1 MYAYPRGAPHECGR
15 VRTYLFEGLKLFQVR
30 RFMYGTHVFLHASVF
45 LFFWAI
51 SDFFYTVYHPFGL
64 ITRYLL
70 VAAATTYI
78 ILSISPLLFSNS
90 PYSTPMTP
98 PLRAAGIILRII
110 IRSPLLF
117 AQWRRGDKKA
127 LHLTGLSYYRGIHFD
142 RARLY
147 LIKANQW
154 AKTLEPY
161 AMTWLFTDDDF
172 SDADMDRFL
181 EGLPGYMTSNHTEKD
196 RLDTYLTAEPILNRI
211 KEHFMTCA
219 TSVELSDDASIA
231 RVSCCVKALLG
242 IFRYSRE
249 RKEGFPDKLKE
260 ESELQKKYIQDL
272 IYDIQ
277 RLCDGRD
284 PTIAL
289 RSSCIRALA
298 VQGFLSLVVPKEGTT
313 DGLPFYPPL
322 IPIYE
327 FFFPT
332 DKTDI
337 IRQQIDH
344 GIGQSNEESGRLWK
358 NLMHDGPLVNLT
370 RLAKAILKGERASP
384 ESLSIC
390 WKTFDKLLEQLGSI
404 YPDSEKLTPAQIDF
418 DELRESTRAY
428 VRDGEQGFRVTRL
441 LEILDIVARGRRLLM
456 VLSGHT
462 KFHNRAVVFGREYLR
477 NGDLLDAFASSF
489 PHFISDNSQK
499 VCREFM
505 EKVIRHDNLWT
516 NLQLNIW
523 NAQRSDS
530 PIPDKLRVFE
540 SCCTIIDRAFSV
552 LEGSQDV
559 DWRSPEFGSLAQHFE
574 LFITHYIQGA
584 FMGRATSFRIGVIRA
599 RYCNAILAQFS
610 KDLEREGTLSFRSQW
625 DVASLAR
632 LIFALG
638 LRDEDDPEFWNS
650 YISGGYV
657 GADFTRKAVKMI
669 KLAERDGSLLIF
681 CHLGRLA
688 LAAVP
693 REQSGL
699 DPKDIE
705 NVLNL
710 QEKMIENPRPTLK
723 HASYTV
729 WEELGRLREQVKE
742 LSRKSSGE
750 DKGTLRQLLLIIGDA
765 FNFRGEGPS
774 SSEPA
779 NEYGPNTPTAAT
791 IVGPPTGKETGE
803 GEGDFRRAF
812 FFFSSPKASVD
823 LQTELSS
830 PTDRVLEGRSE
841 SPQSFDSGF
850 HSLPAF
856 YPTFQGTSGVGIMGQ
871 SISTPPLFIS
881 PVTPN
886 FPYTGDARRRS
897 STGFSGTRLNQT
909 GRANSTGTQ
918 FTPRIDAVRSD
929 SATGSLPV
937 SSNLSES
944 GDRPSGP
951 PPGHL

>member
-1 MYAYPRGAPHECGR
+1 MITLQNSLFSSIVASFIIEIYKNLNPPNGGTPSRIAVRINIVLFLSFGLSIVSAVSCALIQQWCNEYLMYAFPRGAPHECGR
-15 VRTYLFEGLKLFQVR
+15 VRTYLFEGLRLFQVR

-64 ITRYLL
+64 VTRYTL
-70 VAAATTYI
+70 VAATAAYI

-90 PYSTPMTP
+90 PYSTPITP

-117 AQWRRGDKKA
+117 AQWHRGGKKA
-127 LHLTGLSYYRGIHFD
+127 LHLTGLPYYKGIHFD

-181 EGLPGYMTSNHTEKD
+181 EGLPGYMTSNHTSQD
-196 RLDTYLTAEPILNRI
+196 RLDTYLTAVPILNRI

-277 RLCDGRD
+277 KLCDGRD

-298 VQGFLSLVVPKEGTT
+298 VQGFLSLVVPQDGKT
-313 DGLPFYPPL
+313 DVLPFYAPL

-327 FFFPT
+327 FFFPF

-344 GIGQSNEESGRLWK
+344 GIRQSNEESGRLWK

-370 RLAKAILKGERASP
+370 KLAQAIRKGERASP

-390 WKTFDKLLEQLGSI
+390 WKTLDKLLEQLGTI
-404 YPDSEKLTPAQIDF
+404 YPDSENLTPAQIDF
-418 DELRESTRAY
+418 DNLRESTRDH

-441 LEILDIVARGRRLLM
+441 LDILDIVARGRRLLM
-456 VLSGHT
+456 VFSVHT
-462 KFHNRAVVFGREYLR
+462 NFHNRAVVFGKEYLR
-477 NGDLLDAFASSF
+477 NGDLLEAFARCL
-489 PHFISDNSQK
+489 PHFISDNPPK

-505 EKVIRHDNLWT
+505 EKVVCRDNLWT
-516 NLQLNIW
+516 SLQANIW
-523 NAQRSDS
+523 NAQKSDS

-540 SCCTIIDRAFSV
+540 SCCTVIDRAFSV
-552 LEGSQDV
+552 LEGSQEV

-574 LFITHYIQGA
+574 LFITHYFQGA

-610 KDLEREGTLSFRSQW
+610 NDLEREGTLSFRSQW
-625 DVASLAR
+625 DVCSLAR

-650 YISGGYV
+650 YVSGGYV
-657 GADFTRKAVKMI
+657 GADFTGKAVKMI
-669 KLAERDGSLLIF
+669 KLAERDGPLLIL
-681 CHLGRLA
+681 CHVGRLA
-688 LAAVP
+688 SAAIP
-693 REQSGL
+693 RDQSGL
-699 DPKDIE
+699 DPKDME
-705 NVLNL
+705 NVLKL
-710 QEKMIENPRPTLK
+710 QEKVIENARLPLNR
-723 HASYTV
+723 ASDTV

-742 LSRKSSGE
+742 LCRKSSGE
-750 DKGTLRQLLLIIGDA
+750 DKVTLRQLLLIIGDA
-765 FNFRGEGPS
+765 FNTSEEGPS
-774 SSEPA
+774 SSGLSNGQAPIIPPVA
-779 NEYGPNTPTAAT
+779 VDPTTSSGRSSGIPNLPSSAPGSTAAT
-791 IVGPPTGKETGE
+791 TVGPSTGTETGE
-803 GEGDFRRAF
+803 GEGYFMRATSF
-812 FFFSSPKASVD
+812 YFLELLLTFGQSVQV
-823 LQTELSS
+823 LQTE
-830 PTDRVLEGRSE
+830 
-841 SPQSFDSGF
+841 F
-850 HSLPAF
+850 
-856 YPTFQGTSGVGIMGQ
+856 
-871 SISTPPLFIS
+871 
-881 PVTPN
+881 
-886 FPYTGDARRRS
+886 
-897 STGFSGTRLNQT
+897 
-909 GRANSTGTQ
+909 
-918 FTPRIDAVRSD
+918 
-929 SATGSLPV
+929 
-937 SSNLSES
+937 
-944 GDRPSGP
+944 
-951 PPGHL
+951 